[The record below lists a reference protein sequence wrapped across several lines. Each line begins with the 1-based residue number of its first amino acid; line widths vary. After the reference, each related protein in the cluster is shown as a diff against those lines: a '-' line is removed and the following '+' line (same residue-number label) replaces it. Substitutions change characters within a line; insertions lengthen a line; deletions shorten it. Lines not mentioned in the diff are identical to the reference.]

1 MQDSQTKQESRKVD
15 EPNSSRTSMALMLF
29 NSMKT
34 ERGKEASEE
43 KFEASKAWFK
53 GLNEEATSIT

>member
-1 MQDSQTKQESRKVD
+1 MD

-43 KFEASKAWFK
+43 NFEASKAWFK